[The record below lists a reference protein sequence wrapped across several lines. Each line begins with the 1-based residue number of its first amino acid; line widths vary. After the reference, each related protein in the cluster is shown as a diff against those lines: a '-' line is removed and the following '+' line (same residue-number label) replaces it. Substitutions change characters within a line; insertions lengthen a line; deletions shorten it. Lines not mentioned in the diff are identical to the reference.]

1 MRNDWVAS
9 NVGDDTSGCLTSSY
23 LGQSVGLSLGL
34 SLSIVGSV
42 GMIGRVDSRNM
53 MDQRSESP
61 GVVTVV
67 DGSDDTSCSLT
78 SSYLGQGV
86 GLSLGLPLSVVDVG
100 ENSRYVVGQRNSS
113 NVSDSSLGSVGDDT
127 NVVKTTFSDGVPHR
141 LPSSHLSHS
150 PGLGIPCDGRHHQAQ
165 LHGQQLYIQPVGGR
179 HF

>member
-1 MRNDWVAS
+1 MRDDGVAS
-9 NVGDDTSGCLTSSY
+9 NMGDDTSSSLTSSN
-23 LGQSVGLSLGL
+23 LGQGVGVSLGL
-34 SLSIVGSV
+34 SLSVVGSV
-42 GMIGRVDSRNM
+42 GMVCRVDSRNM
-53 MDQRSESP
+53 MDQRPESP
-61 GVVTVV
+61 SVVTVV

-86 GLSLGLPLSVVDVG
+86 GLSLGLPLSIVG
-100 ENSRYVVGQRNSS
+100 SVGHNRYVVGQRNSS

-127 NVVKTTFSDGVPHR
+127 NVVKTTFSEGVPHR